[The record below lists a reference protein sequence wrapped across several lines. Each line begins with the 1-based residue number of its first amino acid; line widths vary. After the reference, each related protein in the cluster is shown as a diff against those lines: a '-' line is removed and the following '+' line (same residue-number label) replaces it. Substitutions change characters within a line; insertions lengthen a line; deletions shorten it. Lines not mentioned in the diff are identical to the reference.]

1 MHANAQSK
9 RPSPAITT
17 AKTVLRPGRTLT
29 LLLIGLLGLA
39 GYWQVPDDMVPG
51 TYAVSGQLMLP
62 GESLLTTGYSFTLAG
77 EQSESVAQTIRHG
90 RYDVTNTAATAAAN
104 GRFPIP
110 RFEHINLDEGLS
122 QSVVL
127 DILQDRYGFLWI
139 ATQDGLNR
147 YDGYQF
153 KIFKADPDNPHG
165 LSDSFILSLLEDDAG
180 FLWLGTN
187 AGGLNRYDPRTEQF
201 THYLHDP
208 DDPHSLSHNTV
219 TDVIQDRHGRIWVAT
234 YGGLNRLDP
243 ASGQFTRFRH
253 DPDNPRSLSHNQA
266 QVLLEDRSGTI
277 WIGSTGGL
285 DALAAADVA
294 GGSGRF
300 TRYDTPNILELYQD
314 SRGII
319 WGGTMGS
326 GMGRLNPVSG
336 QIRYYTHDPADPH
349 SLGHNDV
356 HAIYEDRQG
365 NFWVGTN
372 GGGLYRFD
380 RENGR
385 FTPDRYDPF
394 DPDSLNNNQIW
405 SIFQDEGGVLW
416 FGSFGGGLNKYDPH
430 KYKFDLYRSK
440 PGDAHS
446 LSANLI
452 WSIAQ
457 GPDGDLWIGTS
468 EGGLNRFDRAGGQ
481 FTHYYH
487 DPTDPYSLSDNQV
500 WSLFW
505 SQDGTLW
512 LGTDAGLDHFDPAT
526 GQFTNYE
533 MLTVYSV
540 YQDAAGIVWA
550 GTLGQGLARLD
561 PTAET
566 LTFHRHD
573 PADPHSLSDDFVTK
587 VVQDGQGYLWLGTFY
602 GGLNRFDPAT
612 GQAIRYRHDRN
623 DPTSLG
629 HETVL
634 TLFLDAQEALW
645 VGTYN
650 SLDKFDPVTETF
662 THYRERDGLPNSTI
676 LCVLEDE
683 TNHLWLSTN
692 GGLARFNPRTISARN
707 YNSSDGLQSNEFNQ
721 GACYRR
727 PDGQMF
733 FGGVAGLNAFY
744 PEQISDI
751 AYVPPVRITDFQL
764 FNESV
769 VVGDDSPLNQSI
781 LATDQIV
788 LNYRQ
793 DFLAFEF
800 AALHFSS
807 PDENQYAY
815 ILEGLD
821 REWNE
826 VGSRRLAS
834 YTGVPPGHYLF
845 RVRGSNSD
853 GVWNKAETAV
863 TLIITPPFWQTWW
876 FIGLSLAGVVAL
888 VVGAVRLRLHSVEAQ
903 TRRLEELVAART
915 QELSDTLVELSRAKE
930 AAEAANRAKSA
941 FLANISHE
949 LRTPLN
955 AILGFSQLM
964 MRSAGRVQVN
974 GTPSA
979 RSGQALTPEQVENLA
994 VINRSGE
1001 HLLGLINDVLEMSKI
1016 EAGRTTL
1023 NERNFDLRRMLGGLE
1038 DMFRLRAGDKGLT
1051 LAFALAPALPQYV
1064 CGDEGKLRQVLM
1076 NLLGNA
1082 VKFTEQGR
1090 ITLYAD
1096 YVAQGEVNG
1105 RPLLIFT
1112 IADTG
1117 PGIPPDDVKLIFV
1130 PFMQSA
1136 GGAQLPE
1143 GTGLGLSISRQF
1155 ALLMGGD
1162 LTVDSAWGEGSR
1174 FTLTIPAR
1182 PVEPA
1187 EIAAPVPTRRVMGLA
1202 SGQPVY
1208 RLLVVDDQET
1218 NRLLLR
1224 RLLEPLGFALRE
1236 AADGQAVLDI
1246 WQSWQPHLIWLDM
1259 RMPVLDG
1266 YEVTRR
1272 IKATP
1277 QGQATVIIAITA
1289 SAMAEDEAIILAEG
1303 CDDYIRKPFREETLW
1318 AALEKHLGIRFEYE
1332 EIGEPLVDTPVSR
1345 LTETDLKQ
1353 SLMTLP
1359 PTLVDELQQAVRLG
1373 SLDQILTAVAHIQAQ
1388 DQALGAALTEMAHN
1402 FEHDRLLALMEQQV

>member
-1 MHANAQSK
+1 MQIQRLLFLLALWVWLLPGVQRLADANAN
-9 RPSPAITT
+9 SP
-17 AKTVLRPGRTLT
+17 
-29 LLLIGLLGLA
+29 
-39 GYWQVPDDMVPG
+39 
-51 TYAVSGQLMLP
+51 LP
-62 GESLLTTGYSFTLAG
+62 PMQHTNEA
-77 EQSESVAQTIRHG
+77 
-90 RYDVTNTAATAAAN
+90 VTNSQVVAN
-104 GRFPIP
+104 GRLTPTP
-110 RFEHINLDEGLS
+110 RFEHLNLDEGLS
-122 QSVVL
+122 QSVAL
-127 DILQDRYGFLWI
+127 DVVQDRYGFLWI

-153 KIFKADPDNPHG
+153 KIFKADPDNPHS
-165 LSDSFILSLLEDDAG
+165 LSDSFVLSLLEDDAG

-187 AGGLNRYDPRTEQF
+187 AGGLNRYDPVTDQF

-208 DDPHSLSHNTV
+208 GDPRSLSHNTV
-219 TDVIQDRHGRIWVAT
+219 MDVIQDRHGRIWVAT
-234 YGGLNRLDP
+234 YGGVNRHDP
-243 ASGQFTRFRH
+243 VSGQFTHIRH
-253 DPDNPRSLSHNQA
+253 DPDDPHSLSHNQA
-266 QVLLEDRSGTI
+266 QTLLEDRSGTI

-285 DALAAADVA
+285 DALSAADVA
-294 GGSGRF
+294 RGNGRF

-319 WGGTMGS
+319 WLGTIGGGL
-326 GMGRLNPVSG
+326 GRLNPVSG

-356 HAIYEDRQG
+356 HAIYEDRDG
-365 NFWVGTN
+365 TFWVGTN

-385 FTPDRYDPF
+385 FTPYRHNPLDR
-394 DPDSLNNNQIW
+394 DSLNNDQIW

-416 FGSFGGGLNKYDPH
+416 FGTFGGGLNKYDPH

-440 PGDAHS
+440 PGDTNS

-457 GPDGDLWIGTS
+457 GPDGALWIGTS
-468 EGGLNRFDRAGGQ
+468 EGGLNRLDPDGSQ
-481 FTHYYH
+481 FSHYYH
-487 DPTDPYSLSDNQV
+487 DPGDPHSLGDNQV

-512 LGTDAGLDHFDPAT
+512 LGTDAGLDHFDPVT

-561 PTAET
+561 PTDGT
-566 LTFHRHD
+566 LIFYQHD
-573 PADPHSLSDDFVTK
+573 PADPDSFSDDFVTK
-587 VVQDGQGYLWLGTFY
+587 IVQDGHGFLWAGTFY
-602 GGLNRFDPAT
+602 GGLNRFDPIT
-612 GQAIRYRHDRN
+612 EQAIHYRHNRDV
-623 DPTSLG
+623 PASLG

-634 TLFLDAQEALW
+634 TLFLDEEETLW

-650 SLDKFDPVTETF
+650 SLDRFDPASETF

-676 LCVLEDE
+676 LCILEDE
-683 TNHLWLSTN
+683 TNHLWLATN
-692 GGLARFNPRTISARN
+692 RGLARFNPQEISSRN

-733 FGGVAGLNAFY
+733 FGGVAGLNVFY
-744 PEQISDI
+744 PQQISDI
-751 AYVPPVRITDFQL
+751 TYVPPVRITDFQL

-769 VVGDDSPLNQSI
+769 VVGNDSPLSQSI
-781 LATDQIV
+781 LATAQIV

-793 DFLAFEF
+793 DFLAFEY

-807 PDENQYAY
+807 PEENQYAY

-826 VGSRRLAS
+826 VGNRRLAA
-834 YTGVPPGHYLF
+834 YTSVPPGRYVF

-853 GVWNKAETAV
+853 GVWNEVETAV
-863 TLIITPPFWQTWW
+863 TLVITPPFWQTWW
-876 FIGLSLAGVVAL
+876 FIVLSLSAVAAL
-888 VVGAVRLRLHSVEAQ
+888 VVGAFHVRLRGIEVQ
-903 TRRLEELVAART
+903 KRRLEELVAART
-915 QELSDTLVELSRAKE
+915 QELSDTLVELSQAKE
-930 AAEAANRAKSA
+930 AAEAASRAKSA

-964 MRSAGRVQVN
+964 MRSAGRSQAN
-974 GTPSA
+974 GS
-979 RSGQALTPEQVENLA
+979 LTPEQTENLA

-1016 EAGRTTL
+1016 EAGRTAL
-1023 NERNFDLRRMLGGLE
+1023 NERTFDLRRMLGGLE

-1051 LAFALAPALPQYV
+1051 LAFELAPELPQYV

-1082 VKFTEQGR
+1082 VKFTEYGR
-1090 ITLYAD
+1090 VSLHTDFVITAHETTTS
-1096 YVAQGEVNG
+1096 AT
-1105 RPLLIFT
+1105 LIFT
-1112 IADTG
+1112 VADTG
-1117 PGIPPDDVKLIFV
+1117 PGIPPEDVKLIFV

-1136 GGAQLPE
+1136 SGAQMPE

-1162 LTVDSAWGEGSR
+1162 LTVSSVWGEGSR

-1182 PVEPA
+1182 PVEP
-1187 EIAAPVPTRRVMGLA
+1187 EEMPTPAPLRRVIGLEP
-1202 SGQPVY
+1202 GQPVY
-1208 RLLVVDDQET
+1208 RLLAVDDQEI
-1218 NRLLLR
+1218 NRKLLVRLLV
-1224 RLLEPLGFALRE
+1224 PLGFDLRE
-1236 AADGQAVLDI
+1236 AGNGREALDI
-1246 WQSWQPHLIWLDM
+1246 WQSWQPDLIWLDM

-1272 IKATP
+1272 IKATA
-1277 QGQATVIIAITA
+1277 QGQATIIVAITA
-1289 SAMAEDEAIILAEG
+1289 SAMAEERAFILAQG
-1303 CDDYIRKPFREETLW
+1303 CDDYIRKPFREEELL
-1318 AALEKHLGIRFEYE
+1318 AALEKHLGVRFIYE
-1332 EIGEPLVDTPVSR
+1332 EMGRMVVDTVVSK
-1345 LTETDLKQ
+1345 LTEADLMRG
-1353 SLMTLP
+1353 LTTLP
-1359 PTLVDELQQAVRLG
+1359 ATMLTDLQQAVRLG
-1373 SLDQILTAVAHIQAQ
+1373 SLDQILVVVGHIQTQ
-1388 DQALGAALTEMAHN
+1388 NPALGATLIEMAHN
-1402 FEHDRLLALMEQQV
+1402 FEHDRLLALIEQTVP